1 MASTIP
7 IILTPLPVP
16 TGIQAINFDQ
26 LLALVARYLQG
37 SISTN
42 VSFFLQGSNFPQSD
56 QGIFYNQT
64 THQFGAWDSGQG
76 RYVPLTTL
84 IVGDAKPC
92 YVGGDDAVNGWILL
106 DGRNV
111 NSVTGINQFQK
122 SNLEILFGVGGVL
135 PTANFGATSG
145 KVYVGSQ

>member
-1 MASTIP
+1 MASIIP
-7 IILTPLPVP
+7 IILTALPVP

-26 LLALVARYLQG
+26 QLALVARYLQG

-64 THQFGAWDSGQG
+64 THQFGAWDSSQG

-84 IVGDAKPC
+84 IVGDAKPS
-92 YVGGDDAVNGWILL
+92 YVAGDDVVNGWVQL

-111 NSVTGINQFQK
+111 NSVPGITQFQK
-122 SNLEILFGVGGVL
+122 ANLQTLFGVGGVL
-135 PTANFGATSG
+135 PTQTFGATAG